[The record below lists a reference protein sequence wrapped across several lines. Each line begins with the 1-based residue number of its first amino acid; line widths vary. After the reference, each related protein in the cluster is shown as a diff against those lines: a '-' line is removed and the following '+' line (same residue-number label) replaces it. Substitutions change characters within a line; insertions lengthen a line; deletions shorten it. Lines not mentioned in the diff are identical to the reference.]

1 MVSPA
6 EHRPRARDI
15 GLIVG
20 ILPTGE
26 FNAITDVAGV
36 KVGHTTIVEGDD
48 TRTGVTAIIPGPGN
62 IFMNPVPSWIHVGNG
77 YGKLIGSTQVRELG
91 EIETPILLTSTHSV
105 WVAAD
110 ALKEWVFKQQGGK
123 QLTVNPVVG
132 ETSDGEVNNMWAESV
147 HREHVFDALA
157 NASSGPIDEGSVG
170 AGTGTQAFGL
180 KGGIGTSSRVLPD
193 SLGGYTVGVLVQTNY
208 DGVLSMNGAPVGRE
222 LGQFSFKEQLEGIGV
237 GEPQEDGSIMM
248 VVATDAP
255 LSARNLDRLAMRV
268 MMGLARTGSFAS
280 NGSGDYVIAF
290 STHSEVRRVRSSEE
304 PVLTPSLPNR
314 SMSPLF
320 AAAAE
325 ATEEAIYNAILKAT
339 TVTSS
344 RGKLEAIPLEGVMR
358 VLKKYNT
365 DQRSEFATELLH
377 GGKGDVR

>member
-1 MVSPA
+1 
-6 EHRPRARDI
+6 
-15 GLIVG
+15 
-20 ILPTGE
+20 
-26 FNAITDVAGV
+26 
-36 KVGHTTIVEGDD
+36 
-48 TRTGVTAIIPGPGN
+48 
-62 IFMNPVPSWIHVGNG
+62 MNPVPSWIHVGNG

-170 AGTGTQAFGL
+170 AGTGTQAFGW

-290 STHSEVRRVRSSEE
+290 STHSEV
-304 PVLTPSLPNR
+304 
-314 SMSPLF
+314 
-320 AAAAE
+320 
-325 ATEEAIYNAILKAT
+325 
-339 TVTSS
+339 
-344 RGKLEAIPLEGVMR
+344 
-358 VLKKYNT
+358 
-365 DQRSEFATELLH
+365 
-377 GGKGDVR
+377 

>member
-1 MVSPA
+1 
-6 EHRPRARDI
+6 
-15 GLIVG
+15 
-20 ILPTGE
+20 
-26 FNAITDVAGV
+26 
-36 KVGHTTIVEGDD
+36 
-48 TRTGVTAIIPGPGN
+48 
-62 IFMNPVPSWIHVGNG
+62 
-77 YGKLIGSTQVRELG
+77 
-91 EIETPILLTSTHSV
+91 
-105 WVAAD
+105 
-110 ALKEWVFKQQGGK
+110 
-123 QLTVNPVVG
+123 
-132 ETSDGEVNNMWAESV
+132 
-147 HREHVFDALA
+147 
-157 NASSGPIDEGSVG
+157 
-170 AGTGTQAFGL
+170 
-180 KGGIGTSSRVLPD
+180 
-193 SLGGYTVGVLVQTNY
+193 
-208 DGVLSMNGAPVGRE
+208 
-222 LGQFSFKEQLEGIGV
+222 
-237 GEPQEDGSIMM
+237 MM